1 MLIDMI
7 CTIEPWPMAD
17 PEVIGFAHTPP
28 VVADGT
34 AMIYAR
40 MTEEHANAWRS
51 LSGVDVLAEAP
62 YTGADT
68 PDEVYAVLFADAGA
82 SEIYHEIYDR
92 APLTDEDGVEHAPP
106 ERIGQMG

>member
-28 VVADGT
+28 VVREGK
-34 AMIYAR
+34 AMFYAR
-40 MTEEHANAWRS
+40 MTEEQATAWRS
-51 LSGVDVLAEAP
+51 LSGVDVLVEAP

-68 PDEVYAVLFADAGA
+68 PDAVYAALFADTAKRA
-82 SEIYHEIYDR
+82 KYDAVHDR
-92 APLTDEDGVEHAPP
+92 TPTIDQDGVEHTPP